1 MKKNVNINYKKDG
14 RLNYG
19 RVNLGTDIN
28 EILKVSPENNEVCIE
43 FKDNELIVEPVVPN
57 IVEQV
62 SKIKDELIYMKGI
75 SKLSQEKNK
84 NSFKFVFPNAIIKK
98 WELEKEKVIDMN
110 VYENKIIF
118 KPYQM
123 QEETMVNKQI
133 LNVYSP
139 EYIRTVIS
147 VITVKVEK
155 GGIGK
160 TLFTCMIGTGLALA
174 GYRVFI
180 FTTDPQNN
188 VLDMLLKSKEE
199 GEIKT
204 YYTFDKKEFV
214 LDKKTKGLKYWL
226 KNETGE
232 IVKLRENLDFI
243 PLESPLDGNKK
254 FEENIGKLLYKL
266 KDSYDFVLID
276 SVPTKSVDEVI
287 LKYTKRLVMPA
298 AGDKL
303 TMQGITRV
311 IRELGANKISAII
324 FNKYLDTVVE
334 KAFYTSLK
342 KEIEGKGIYYPE
354 PIKQLTAISQLV
366 HKSKSIWESQDKK
379 IVPVQLIMKEL
390 LKKLILDCS
399 KKEEL

>member
-123 QEETMVNKQI
+123 QEEAMINEQI

-147 VITVKVEK
+147 IIAVKVEK

-160 TLFTCMIGTGLALA
+160 TLFTCTIGTGLALA
-174 GYRVFI
+174 GYRVAI
-180 FTTDPQNN
+180 FTMN
-188 VLDMLLKSKEE
+188 
-199 GEIKT
+199 
-204 YYTFDKKEFV
+204 
-214 LDKKTKGLKYWL
+214 
-226 KNETGE
+226 
-232 IVKLRENLDFI
+232 
-243 PLESPLDGNKK
+243 
-254 FEENIGKLLYKL
+254 
-266 KDSYDFVLID
+266 
-276 SVPTKSVDEVI
+276 
-287 LKYTKRLVMPA
+287 
-298 AGDKL
+298 
-303 TMQGITRV
+303 
-311 IRELGANKISAII
+311 
-324 FNKYLDTVVE
+324 
-334 KAFYTSLK
+334 
-342 KEIEGKGIYYPE
+342 
-354 PIKQLTAISQLV
+354 
-366 HKSKSIWESQDKK
+366 
-379 IVPVQLIMKEL
+379 
-390 LKKLILDCS
+390 
-399 KKEEL
+399 